1 MCRFTLYLGPPVRL
15 STLLIE
21 PSHSLIQ
28 QSFHAEERSEP
39 LNGDGFGVGW
49 YAPPISPE
57 PAVFR
62 SVTPA
67 WNNQNLASLARVVSS
82 PCILAHV
89 RAATPGMVV
98 NESNCHPF
106 QWGKY
111 LFMHNGFIG
120 SFPQVRR
127 RLLQSL
133 SDEAFSVV
141 QGSTDTEHLFAL
153 FVDEIVKNGGSDP
166 GECMAECLNHAVW
179 RVMDLVAEHGDG
191 SPSFLNVAV
200 SDGDRAAVCRFT
212 DSTDTPA
219 ESLYHICQE
228 LYEPI
233 SRHSPSR
240 RRHERSHSVV
250 VSSERLTDDAD
261 WVEVPQNQLVGVDR
275 DGRQHLFRMEREGLR
290 PA

>member
-49 YAPPISPE
+49 YAPAVSPL

-67 WNNQNLASLARVVSS
+67 WNNRNLASLASVVTS
-82 PCILAHV
+82 PCVLAHV
-89 RAATPGMVV
+89 RAATEGMVV

-106 QWGKY
+106 QYGRH

-120 SFPQVRR
+120 SFGRIRR
-127 RLLQSL
+127 SMLEGLC
-133 SDEAFSVV
+133 DEAFEVV

-153 FVDEIVKNGGSDP
+153 FVDELVKNGGSDP
-166 GECMAECLNHAVW
+166 GECMAECLNRAVW
-179 RVMDLVAEHGDG
+179 RVMDLVGEEGDG
-191 SPSFLNVAV
+191 SPSFLNIAV

-212 DSTDTPA
+212 DSPEKPA
-219 ESLYHICQE
+219 ESLYYIVRE
-228 LYEPI
+228 LYRPI
-233 SRHSPSR
+233 SKDSPAR
-240 RRHERSHSVV
+240 RTHERSTSVV
-250 VSSERLTDDAD
+250 ISSERLTDDPE
-261 WVEVPQNQLVGVDR
+261 WLQVPQNHLVGVDR
-275 DGRQHLFRMEREGLR
+275 LGRQHMFRLGRDGLR
-290 PA
+290 EA